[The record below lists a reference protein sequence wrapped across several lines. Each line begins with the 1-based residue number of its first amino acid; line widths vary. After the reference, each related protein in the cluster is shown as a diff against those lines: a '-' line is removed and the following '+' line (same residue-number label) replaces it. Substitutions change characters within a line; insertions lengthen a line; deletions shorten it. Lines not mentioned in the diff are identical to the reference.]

1 MMRIAQVAPPFE
13 SIPPTKYGGTERVVA
28 TLTDELVRRGHD
40 VTLFASGDSKTS
52 ARLVPVVDEALWHH
66 DPPYHNLLPFWTM
79 VLDRVAPEIESF
91 DIIHSHLDHFGYPLA
106 RLAHRPVVTTL
117 HGRLD
122 LPELEILHDQ
132 VTDVPLVSI
141 SDAQRQPAPHA
152 NWVATVYHGIP
163 LDTLTLNTHRGEYL
177 AFLGRIS
184 PEKGLDTAI
193 DVARR
198 AGMPIKVA
206 ARKPLP
212 NTEDPNVRLDWEYFT
227 GTVEPLL
234 QGGSIELLDE
244 VGEAEKDEFL
254 RNAAALLFPI
264 HWPEPFGLVMVE
276 ALACGT
282 PVLAFRNGSVPEV
295 LEHGVTGFICD
306 DEDEMVNAIRRIDE
320 IDRSRCRAEVERRF
334 SPATMADAYERVYE
348 NLIEQFRTGSAEDG
362 ATYPELPSAAPS
374 AARRMTEA
382 RHA

>member
-1 MMRIAQVAPPFE
+1 
-13 SIPPTKYGGTERVVA
+13 
-28 TLTDELVRRGHD
+28 VRRGHD
-40 VTLFASGDSKTS
+40 VTLFASGDSKTG
-52 ARLVPVVDEALWHH
+52 ARLVPLVDTALWHH
-66 DPPYHNLLPFWTM
+66 DPPYRDFLPFWTM
-79 VLDRVAPEIESF
+79 VLDLVAPQLDTF
-91 DIIHSHLDHFGYPLA
+91 DVVHSHLDHFGYPLA
-106 RLAHRPVVTTL
+106 RLARRPVVTTL

-122 LPELEILHDQ
+122 LPELEALHDR

-141 SDAQRQPAPHA
+141 SDAQREPAPRA

-163 LDTLTLNTHRGEYL
+163 LDTLSLNPKRGDYL

-198 AGMPIKVA
+198 AGLPIKIA
-206 ARKPLP
+206 ARKPLES
-212 NTEDPNVRLDWEYFT
+212 TDDPNVRRDWEYYT
-227 GTVEPLL
+227 ETIEPLL
-234 QGGSIELLDE
+234 KNQSVELVGQVDE
-244 VGEAEKDEFL
+244 AQKHEFL
-254 RNAAALLFPI
+254 CNAAALLFPI
-264 HWPEPFGLVMVE
+264 QWPEPFGLVMVE

-306 DEDEMVNAIRRIDE
+306 TEEEMVDAVDRIDE

-334 SPATMADAYERVYE
+334 TPEVMTDAYERVYE
-348 NLIEQFRTGSAEDG
+348 QLIRQGPA
-362 ATYPELPSAAPS
+362 PSVGDDSSPAAPITTAGRS
-374 AARRMTEA
+374 VGG